1 MGGFDT
7 SSDVARKLVLVTVM
21 AAALLVPAQARQA
34 TTPAPPADV
43 LLKAAL
49 EQARAENKTVFVD
62 FGASWC
68 GPCRALEAFM
78 TAPEAAPLID
88 AHFVVL
94 KLTEWERGP
103 LAIRNNPGAANL
115 ANGWGATG
123 GIPFYVTLDASGG
136 KLGSGRGYPGGRRGI
151 EAFIALIRRSAPRL
165 TADASAT
172 LAASLAS
179 RSDGRA
185 TIEGHVADGRG
196 QPVGRATVSILG
208 RAFMDGQWKPAVV
221 GRTTT
226 DESGR
231 YSVDVMAGEH
241 VVVVEPP
248 KAAETSSLAP
258 VTFYPSAVTTS
269 RASTVVLEPG
279 EGRLGVDVTVGDA
292 VLTRVS
298 GTVVSADGRPLAGAS
313 VVLTNVDWPTSIV
326 SGTTDAT
333 DAFTL
338 PAVPRGRYTL
348 WVHGQVGT
356 GPSRSVEVAFEALV
370 VGATAAPPIRVTTR
384 PVATVRGRVKFEGG
398 EPAAPNRDAIRITA
412 IAPTQRPGTPTVVP
426 RSRLDADGAFEL
438 PTLFGERVIRA
449 QDLPPGWI
457 LKSVTRDGTDITDT
471 PWDPMTDPA
480 GSLEVTL
487 TSRAGTIA
495 GNGSTADGSP
505 ARGGV
510 VVLFARNG
518 ARWAYPSRFVRSA
531 PVQDDG
537 TFEIELLPAGEY
549 LVVLLSSMP
558 RNWNAPESL
567 EAWRNVATAVT
578 LGEGDERRISL
589 QALAGGI

>member
-1 MGGFDT
+1 MTGHSGFRRAAGWCA
-7 SSDVARKLVLVTVM
+7 SAALAFVLV
-21 AAALLVPAQARQA
+21 VPLAARQS
-34 TTPAPPADV
+34 TTSAAPPADV

-49 EQARAENKTVFVD
+49 EQARAENKAVFVD

-78 TAPEAAPLID
+78 EASEVAPLID
-88 AHFVVL
+88 EHFVVL

-103 LAIRNNPGAANL
+103 RTALNNRGAGGL
-115 ANGWGATG
+115 ANRWGATG

-185 TIEGHVADGRG
+185 TIEGHVADGQG

-208 RAFMDGQWKPAVV
+208 RAFIDGQWKPAVV

-241 VVVVEPP
+241 VVVVEPA
-248 KAAETSSLAP
+248 KAAETPSLAL

-292 VLTRVS
+292 VRTRVS

-313 VVLTNVDWPTSIV
+313 IVLTNVDWPTSIV

-333 DAFTL
+333 AAFTL
-338 PAVPRGRYTL
+338 QAVPRGRYTL
-348 WVHGQVGT
+348 WVHGQVGI
-356 GPSRSVEVAFEALV
+356 GASRSVEVAVEDLD
-370 VGATAAPPIRVTTR
+370 VGAAAAPAIRVTTR
-384 PVATVRGRVKFEGG
+384 PVATVRGRVRFEER
-398 EPAAPNRDAIRITA
+398 EPAASDRDAIRITA

-426 RSRLDADGAFEL
+426 QSRLAADGAFEL
-438 PTLFGERVIRA
+438 STLFGERVIRA
-449 QDLPPGWI
+449 TDLPPGWI

-471 PWDPMTDPA
+471 PWDSMTGPG

-495 GNGSTADGSP
+495 GNGATADGSP

-510 VVLFARNG
+510 VVVFARDS
-518 ARWAYPSRFVRSA
+518 ARWAYPSRFVRST

-537 TFEIELLPAGEY
+537 TFEIGFLPAGEY

-567 EAWRNVATAVT
+567 EAWRSDATAVT
-578 LGEGDERRISL
+578 LGEGDERRITL